1 MIWPI
6 VCRGFSEP
14 YGFWKMYAIRRRAS
28 SLRWR
33 AARCSSAPP
42 SAMVPVQLRC
52 RPTTARATVV
62 LPEPD
67 SPTSARHSW
76 DARLR
81 LTEWRTSVCPYE
93 AATFSR
99 RSAGSS
105 ASSAGGISIGSP
117 TRLCASERTSSARMQ
132 RTAWPGPTGSS
143 GGMATS
149 HWSMRRVQRGAKLQP
164 GGRRPGDT
172 ACPGMPT
179 SDRPPVSRGIA
190 PTRRRV

>member
-14 YGFWKMYAIRRRAS
+14 YGFWKMYWIRRRAS
-28 SLRWR
+28 LLRWR
-33 AARCSSAPP
+33 AAGGSSVPP
-42 SAMVPVQLRC
+42 SAMLPVQLRC
-52 RPTTARATVV
+52 RPAIARAIVV

-76 DARLR
+76 AARLR
-81 LTEWRTSVCPYE
+81 LTEWTTSFRPYE
-93 AATFSR
+93 AVTFSR
-99 RSAGSS
+99 RSAGCSP
-105 ASSAGGISIGSP
+105 ATAAGISTGP
-117 TRLCASERTSSARMQ
+117 PARLCVPEMTSSARMQ
-132 RTAWPGPTGSS
+132 RTAWSGPTGSS
-143 GGMATS
+143 GGTAAS
-149 HWSMRRVQRGAKLQP
+149 HSPIRRVQRGAKLQP

-179 SDRPPVSRGIA
+179 SDRPPVRRGIA

>member
-1 MIWPI
+1 
-6 VCRGFSEP
+6 
-14 YGFWKMYAIRRRAS
+14 
-28 SLRWR
+28 
-33 AARCSSAPP
+33 
-42 SAMVPVQLRC
+42 MVPVQLRC
-52 RPTTARATVV
+52 RPAIARAIVV

-76 DARLR
+76 AARLR
-81 LTEWRTSVCPYE
+81 LTEWRTSVRPYE
-93 AATFSR
+93 AATFSS
-99 RSAGSS
+99 RSAGCS
-105 ASSAGGISIGSP
+105 ASSAAGMSIGSP

-143 GGMATS
+143 GGIAAS

-164 GGRRPGDT
+164 GGRRPGDA

-179 SDRPPVSRGIA
+179 SDRPPVRRGIA